1 MENKKFTITK
11 TVKEKVNISGRD
23 LPIYKVYHGYNSTWF
38 FRLKVIEGYL
48 VAHKLE
54 INASGGHQYF
64 TTIPE
69 VILNSEHEI
78 SNETEWYGAVAILLK
93 ELDNQ

>member
-1 MENKKFTITK
+1 MTNNYTINK
-11 TVKEKVNISGRD
+11 TVKQKVNISAND
-23 LPIYKVYHGYNSTWF
+23 LPIYKIYFGYNTTWY

-54 INASGGHQYF
+54 INTKGGHQYL

-69 VILNSEHEI
+69 II
-78 SNETEWYGAVAILLK
+78 IDGDYDKCTEEDWFRAVELLLK

>member
-1 MENKKFTITK
+1 M
-11 TVKEKVNISGRD
+11 
-23 LPIYKVYHGYNSTWF
+23 YKIFLGYKSTWF

-54 INASGGHQYF
+54 INANGGHQYL

-69 VILNSEHEI
+69 VILDGEYDKCSQA
-78 SNETEWYGAVAILLK
+78 EWYGAVELLLT
-93 ELDNQ
+93 ELDNL